1 MLEKRLLILDD
12 DLMVGGTIAL
22 IAESAGWDCKATDEP
37 QVFFAHLDAW
47 QPTHIVL
54 DLVMPKM
61 DGVEVM
67 VELSRRAC
75 AAQIIIS
82 SGVGSRVL
90 DAASRSAAEHDLN
103 IVGILSKPFKPSM
116 LHALLSIDVSSSARK
131 LFGLATGQSFGPGSD
146 PDDGV
151 VCEVELLRAIEQGE
165 LFLVYQ
171 PKINCVTNAPVGFE
185 ALVRWRHPRR
195 GLIMPNDFIPL
206 AERSGLIEPLTDM
219 VVEKSLNWFAAH
231 FADGDMQLSINISAI
246 NLKNL
251 MLADRMAAQCVRVG
265 MAPGNLIC
273 ELTETST
280 MEDPVASLDL
290 LTRLRLKGFL
300 LSIDDFGTGFSS
312 MLQLVRLPFSEIK
325 IDKSFVMTA
334 LQSAESRAVIRS
346 VVELGQSL
354 SLSTSAE
361 GVEQPRVLELLRSL
375 GCDRAQGYL
384 IARPME
390 PATALD
396 WYYDHQIARV

>member
-1 MLEKRLLILDD
+1 MADKRLLILDD
-12 DLMVGGTIAL
+12 DLLVGGTIAL
-22 IAESAGWDCKATDEP
+22 IAESAGWACKSTDEP
-37 QVFFAHLDAW
+37 HLFFSLLESW
-47 QPTHIVL
+47 QPTHIAL

-75 AAQIIIS
+75 TAQIIIS

-116 LHALLSIDVSSSARK
+116 LHALLNVNARAHKLTGADTDVY
-131 LFGLATGQSFGPGSD
+131 FGPGSGQD
-146 PDDGV
+146 EGL
-151 VCEVELLRAIEQGE
+151 VCEVELLRAIEQDE

-171 PKINCVTNAPVGFE
+171 PKINCVTNVPVGFE
-185 ALVRWRHPRR
+185 ALVRWQHPQR

-206 AERSGLIEPLTDM
+206 AESSGLIDPLTDM
-219 VVEKSLNWFAAH
+219 VVEKSLTWFAAH
-231 FADGDMQLSINISAI
+231 FAGSNLQLSINISAI

-251 MLADRMAAQCVRVG
+251 LLADRMAALCARVG

-354 SLSTSAE
+354 CLSTSAE
-361 GVEQPRVLELLRSL
+361 GVEQPKVLEFLRSA
-375 GCDRAQGYL
+375 GCERAQGYL
-384 IARPME
+384 IARPMQ
-390 PATALD
+390 ATTALD
-396 WYYDHQIARV
+396 WYYDHALIKV

>member
-1 MLEKRLLILDD
+1 MADKRLLILDD
-12 DLMVGGTIAL
+12 DLMVGKTIAF
-22 IAESAGWDCKATDEP
+22 IAENVGWDCIATDEP
-37 QVFFAHLDAW
+37 QQFFTLLEKW

-67 VELSRRAC
+67 VELSHRGC
-75 AAQIIIS
+75 KAQIIIS

-116 LHALLSIDVSSSARK
+116 LQSLLNVSPAARRTADDEHGS
-131 LFGLATGQSFGPGSD
+131 LGLAESQD
-146 PDDGV
+146 ARAV
-151 VCEVELLRAIEQGE
+151 HEAELQRAIEEDE

-171 PKINCVTNAPVGFE
+171 PKIDCLTNTPVGFE
-185 ALVRWRHPRR
+185 ALVRWQHPQR
-195 GLIMPNDFIPL
+195 GLIMPNDFIPM
-206 AERSGLIEPLTDM
+206 AESSGLIDPLTDK
-219 VVEKSLNWFAAH
+219 VVQKSLSWFATH
-231 FADGDMQLSINISAI
+231 FAGSNLQLSVNISAR

-251 MLADRMAAQCVRVG
+251 LLADRMADLCASLG
-265 MAPGNLIC
+265 MVPGNLIC

-334 LQSAESRAVIRS
+334 LQSGESRAVIRS
-346 VVELGQSL
+346 IVELGQSL
-354 SLSTSAE
+354 SLCTSAE
-361 GVEQPRVLELLRSL
+361 GVEDPRVLEFLRSV
-375 GCDRAQGYL
+375 GCERAQGYL

-390 PATALD
+390 AATALD
-396 WYYDHQIARV
+396 WYYDHAVAKV

>member
-1 MLEKRLLILDD
+1 MADKRLLILDD

-22 IAESAGWDCKATDEP
+22 IAEGAGWECKATDEP
-37 QVFFAHLDAW
+37 QLFFSLLEMW
-47 QPTHIVL
+47 QPTHIAL

-75 AAQIIIS
+75 NSQIIIS

-116 LHALLSIDVSSSARK
+116 LHALLSVNTCDRKVMGDDADEDFALGSGQDESA
-131 LFGLATGQSFGPGSD
+131 
-146 PDDGV
+146 
-151 VCEVELLRAIEQGE
+151 VCEVELQRAIEQRE

-171 PKINCVTNAPVGFE
+171 PKINCVTNTPVGFE
-185 ALVRWRHPRR
+185 ALVRWQHPQR

-206 AERSGLIEPLTDM
+206 AERSGLIDPLTDL
-219 VVEKSLNWFAAH
+219 VVEMSLGWFAAH
-231 FADGDMQLSINISAI
+231 FAASNLQLSINISAV

-251 MLADRMAAQCVRVG
+251 QLADRMADLCASLGV
-265 MAPGNLIC
+265 APGKLIC

-346 VVELGQSL
+346 IVELGQSL

-361 GVEQPRVLELLRSL
+361 GVEHPRVLEFLRSV
-375 GCDRAQGYL
+375 GCERAQGYL
-384 IARPME
+384 IARPMAA
-390 PATALD
+390 ATALD
-396 WYYDHQIARV
+396 WYHDHAVISV

>member
-1 MLEKRLLILDD
+1 MPDKKLLILDD
-12 DLMVGGTIAL
+12 DLLVGKTIAL
-22 IAESAGWDCKATDEP
+22 IAESAGWECNATDEP
-37 QVFFAHLDAW
+37 HAFFSLLETW
-47 QPTHIVL
+47 QPSHIAL

-67 VELSRRAC
+67 VELSRRGC
-75 AAQIIIS
+75 NAQIIIS

-90 DAASRSAAEHDLN
+90 DAASRSATEHDLN
-103 IVGILSKPFKPSM
+103 IVGILSKPFKHSM
-116 LHALLSIDVSSSARK
+116 LHALLNANTSDRKPFGDYVDENFGQGSGTDESA
-131 LFGLATGQSFGPGSD
+131 
-146 PDDGV
+146 

-171 PKINCVTNAPVGFE
+171 PKINCVTNTPVGFE
-185 ALVRWRHPRR
+185 ALVRWRHPQR
-195 GLIMPNDFIPL
+195 GLIMPNEFIPL
-206 AERSGLIEPLTDM
+206 AERSGLIDPLTDM
-219 VVEKSLNWFAAH
+219 VAENSLSWFAAH
-231 FADGDMQLSINISAI
+231 FAGSNLQLSINISAI

-251 MLADRMAAQCVRVG
+251 LLADRMADLCASLG

-346 VVELGQSL
+346 IVELGQSL

-361 GVEQPRVLELLRSL
+361 GVEHPRVLEFLRSV
-375 GCDRAQGYL
+375 GCERAQGYL
-384 IARPME
+384 IARPMDA
-390 PATALD
+390 ATALD
-396 WYYDHQIARV
+396 WYYDHAIIRV